1 MNVFIIAAQSADGFI
16 ARNSNEPSINWT
28 SKEDKEFC
36 QERTKKA
43 GVIVVGSKTF
53 ATFRKPL
60 PDRLNIVYTRH
71 PEKIPISRV
80 IRTSS
85 LPPEELI
92 RQLEKERYSEVA
104 VCGGSQIY
112 TMFMEA
118 GVVNKLYLTVEPM
131 LFGKGIKLFDKAAER
146 RLELV
151 QVKNLN
157 RYTLLLEY
165 NLL

>member
-1 MNVFIIAAQSADGFI
+1 MEITQENPKDLLARLEQKGYKQAAI
-16 ARNSNEPSINWT
+16 
-28 SKEDKEFC
+28 
-36 QERTKKA
+36 
-43 GVIVVGSKTF
+43 
-53 ATFRKPL
+53 
-60 PDRLNIVYTRH
+60 
-71 PEKIPISRV
+71 
-80 IRTSS
+80 
-85 LPPEELI
+85 
-92 RQLEKERYSEVA
+92 
-104 VCGGSQIY
+104 CGGATIY

>member
-28 SKEDKEFC
+28 SKEDKEFF